1 MNYQSIQ
8 KAEIIISAV
17 GTDQYPVTD
26 LPEIAVVGRSNVGKS
41 SFINRILRR
50 KKLARTS
57 SKPGR
62 TRTINF
68 FNIEDEITLVDVP
81 GYGYAK
87 GSKKEQAKW
96 ADMMDEYFH
105 LREPLEAVI
114 LLIDFRHGMTELD
127 LQMYE
132 FLKSVALPVII
143 VATKADKVRKSR
155 WNANQSEIARQVQL
169 TEEDSFVTFSSE
181 TGVGYDEVWQLM
193 MGYLG
198 IG

>member
-87 GSKKEQAKW
+87 VSKKEQAKW